1 MLPAMRPSTLAVAL
15 MFLLASCDDTT
26 AKVEDAAK
34 TARKSAED
42 AAKKTTAAIDDA
54 KKTIDDAGKKVDD
67 AKKKVDDAGKQ
78 AGDLIDSAKHVT
90 QKAWA
95 GLTDTGE
102 LSKGALEWLSST
114 TDDADI
120 KKVLAKGAQV
130 APVALE
136 IAKTVNAAVDSETA
150 IEPIYQSLDGRDP
163 AEVDKAISSMARV
176 EVIDGLKVGFN
187 QLSRTD
193 ARTKVDET
201 AYLVTWRHE
210 DHLIGFVY
218 RTKRTIDID
227 MLVKEAPRLI
237 TMTKAA
243 IEQP

>member
-1 MLPAMRPSTLAVAL
+1 MLLAMRTPVLAL
-15 MFLLASCDDTT
+15 MLSLAACDDTT
-26 AKVEDAAK
+26 AKVENAAK
-34 TARKSAED
+34 TARQSAED

-54 KKTIDDAGKKVDD
+54 SKKVDD
-67 AKKKVDDAGKQ
+67 AKKSAADASKQ
-78 AGDLIDSAKHVT
+78 AGDLIDSAKNAT
-90 QKAWA
+90 SKAWA

-102 LSKGALEWLSST
+102 LSKSALAWLSSNT
-114 TDDADI
+114 EDADI
-120 KKVLAKGAQV
+120 QKVLAKGAQV

-176 EVIDGLKVGFN
+176 EVIDGLKVGFD

-193 ARTKVDET
+193 TSVKVDET
-201 AYLVTWRHE
+201 AYLVTWRRE

-237 TMTKAA
+237 AMTKAA

>member
-1 MLPAMRPSTLAVAL
+1 MRPPVLVLALCLSVVA
-15 MFLLASCDDTT
+15 CDDTT

-34 TARKSAED
+34 TAKKSAED

-54 KKTIDDAGKKVDD
+54 QKKVDD
-67 AKKKVDDAGKQ
+67 AKKAAGDASKQ
-78 AGDLIDSAKHVT
+78 AGDLIDSAKSAT
-90 QKAWA
+90 AKAWA

-114 TDDADI
+114 TDDVDI

-193 ARTKVDET
+193 ASTKVDET

-210 DHLIGFVY
+210 DHLVGFVY

-237 TMTKAA
+237 KMTKAA